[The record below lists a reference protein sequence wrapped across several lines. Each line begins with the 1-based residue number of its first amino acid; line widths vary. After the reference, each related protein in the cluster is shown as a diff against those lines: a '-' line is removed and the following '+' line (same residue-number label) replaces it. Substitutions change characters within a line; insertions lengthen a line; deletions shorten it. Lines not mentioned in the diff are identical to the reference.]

1 MTISSFTMEHSFLS
15 NFYPCLIEFD
25 GDRYGEKYCQKT
37 NNFAEEI
44 IKSIIEEMTVQIDR
58 DIMKELFKINS
69 NENK

>member
-1 MTISSFTMEHSFLS
+1 MDIDKKQI
-15 NFYPCLIEFD
+15 LIEFD